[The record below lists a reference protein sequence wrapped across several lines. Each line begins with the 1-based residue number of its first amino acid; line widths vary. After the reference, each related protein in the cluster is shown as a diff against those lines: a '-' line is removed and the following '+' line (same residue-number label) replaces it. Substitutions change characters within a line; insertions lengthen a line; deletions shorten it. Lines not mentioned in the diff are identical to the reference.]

1 MDASADVN
9 TPDKVEQD
17 SGDTQEEKK
26 TPEVDLTSTTL
37 EINDAGLKKVA
48 ERVEA
53 NSWPLVRPD
62 DYEGDVA
69 QQDVAKNFEKHYNL
83 FQLREDYVEI
93 QSYLDAEKS
102 KFMQPAHKLF
112 G

>member
-17 SGDTQEEKK
+17 SGDTQEGKK

-69 QQDVAKNFEKHYNL
+69 QQDVAKDFEKHYNL
-83 FQLREDYVEI
+83 FQLREDYI
-93 QSYLDAEKS
+93 
-102 KFMQPAHKLF
+102 
-112 G
+112 